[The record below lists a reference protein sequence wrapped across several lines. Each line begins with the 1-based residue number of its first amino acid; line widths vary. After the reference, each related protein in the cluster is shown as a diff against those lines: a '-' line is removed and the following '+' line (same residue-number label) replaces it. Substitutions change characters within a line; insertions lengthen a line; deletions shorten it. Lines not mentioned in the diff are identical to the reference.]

1 MSNDNRS
8 RVQRFN
14 SSRVERL
21 NGSKVERHIGFINH
35 LTIKR

>member
-1 MSNDNRS
+1 MSNDNS
-8 RVQRFN
+8 SKVQRFN

-21 NGSKVERHIGFINH
+21 NDSKVERHIGFINH